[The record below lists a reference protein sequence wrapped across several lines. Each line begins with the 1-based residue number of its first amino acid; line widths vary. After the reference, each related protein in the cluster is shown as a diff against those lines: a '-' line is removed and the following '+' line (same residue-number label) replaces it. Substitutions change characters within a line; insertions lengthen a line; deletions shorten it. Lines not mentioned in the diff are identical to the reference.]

1 MLESDFMMKK
11 MPFRCIMVKLDVEKN
26 NFFLRKCEGYRW
38 VIVQTEYRLMML
50 RKCIFLVYCAD
61 VVFCYVCFCTTNRY
75 VNC

>member
-38 VIVQTEYRLMML
+38 VIVQTEYRLK
-50 RKCIFLVYCAD
+50 RLVKSYF
-61 VVFCYVCFCTTNRY
+61 VVTTK
-75 VNC
+75 

>member
-38 VIVQTEYRLMML
+38 VIVQTEYRLTVTL
-50 RKCIFLVYCAD
+50 ERE
-61 VVFCYVCFCTTNRY
+61 CTKTSLSSNTK
-75 VNC
+75 